1 MVGVKNR
8 NCDQNISYENIIF
21 NGKRNV
27 SGERELSSEE
37 HWLFTQRTWFGSQHP
52 HAGSQ
57 PSPTQAYG
65 RASHQISCA
74 VHSHPG
80 GKKLHKKKKTF

>member
-8 NCDQNISYENIIF
+8 NCDQNISYENILF

-37 HWLFTQRTWFGSQHP
+37 HWLFMQRTWFSSQHP

-57 PSPTQAYG
+57 PSPTQAYV
-65 RASHQISCA
+65 RDSFIRFH
-74 VHSHPG
+74 VLYTHTRVG
-80 GKKLHKKKKTF
+80 GLH